1 MTLSMTLAPAD
12 PLEQSGDVIAAIQA
26 WVTAQGHQMNATI
39 APVFLGNGQITVI
52 LNS

>member
-1 MTLSMTLAPAD
+1 MTLSMTLAPA
-12 PLEQSGDVIAAIQA
+12 DVIAAIQA